1 MRKWL
6 PSIGVLLIA
15 TSFLPAVAGASDM
28 TVGWINKCDISHRA
42 KNDPIVYPGQSGAS
56 HLHDFYGNRS
66 TDASSTYDSL
76 LGKNTTC
83 ELERDTA
90 AYWFPTV
97 YFNGE
102 PRRPYSVKFYYRSI
116 IDPPSDVQP
125 FPKGLKMVWGDA
137 RASGP
142 QDLNK
147 VWWQCDHEEHTVTPH
162 DCDRGEHVV
171 YHVKFPECW
180 DGVHLDSA
188 DHRSHMSESV
198 DRSGGLDTC
207 PRSHPVAL
215 PRLIARLEWDIR
227 RGSKVTLASGFPY
240 TLHGD
245 FVNSWHQRRLA
256 RLVSR
261 CINAAIDCGVL
272 GDA

>member
-1 MRKWL
+1 MRRWL
-6 PSIGVLLIA
+6 ASVGVLLVAI
-15 TSFLPAVAGASDM
+15 SFLPAVAGASDM
-28 TVGWINKCDISHRA
+28 TIGWINKCDLSHRA
-42 KNDPIVYPGQSGAS
+42 EDDPIVYPGQPGAT

-66 TDASSTYDSL
+66 ADAFSTYESL
-76 LGKNTTC
+76 LDKNTTC
-83 ELERDTA
+83 ELTQDTA
-90 AYWFPTV
+90 GYWFPTL

-116 IDPPSDVQP
+116 INPPSDVRP
-125 FPKGLKMVWGDA
+125 FPRGLKIVWGDA
-137 RASGP
+137 RATGP
-142 QDLNK
+142 QDLNE
-147 VWWQCDHEEHTVTPH
+147 VWWQCDHEVHTATPH
-162 DCDRGEHVV
+162 DCDQGEHVV

-198 DRSGGLDTC
+198 DRDSGLDTC
-207 PRSHPVAL
+207 PRTHPVAL

-245 FVNSWHQRRLA
+245 FINSWHQHRLG
-256 RLVSR
+256 RLVDQ

-272 GDA
+272 GGS